1 MIIFYHNKFKITE
14 IVSTVTTNFSNEIN
28 RNIVDALL
36 DFANKFKDEILVW
49 CDENER
55 ENLNHTE
62 IEKLFHHKKML
73 LSYNPT
79 FANYFDRRLGYIED
93 SLYIKINNDVK
104 YPTWQMSS
112 MVGAVHASVINTCKK
127 DLNAKDNFD
136 YFLNSF
142 AKSAMPHG
150 LFCYS
155 EPRLLMQKKV
165 VESKIKSN
173 TYELFR
179 FTKQHYKTRW
189 VFLLF
194 FNLLL
199 FEKQFQVVPFVFSL
213 FYRKRN
219 INFEALNQIAL
230 ASSKK
235 IIEQGTID
243 VLIPTI
249 GRKEYLLNVLNNL
262 ASQTYLPKNVI
273 IIEQNPLENS
283 QSDLDFI
290 QNLKWPF
297 VIKHHFTNRSG
308 VCNARNIGLTMVES
322 EFTFFADDDIVFGND
337 LLENSLKAFQ
347 NTGNEALL
355 VACHLKSQIIIPE
368 VPKQFAVFGTSH
380 AFVKSS
386 SFKGLQ
392 FNMGFEFGY
401 GEDNDFGMQ
410 LRNRGI
416 DIVYISTSQILHL
429 KAPMGGFRTKPVL
442 RWQEDAIQPKP
453 SPTVMLFKLLYDTE
467 EQIRNYKS
475 MIFIKNLNSS
485 FLLNPFS
492 YIKIFK
498 QKWNRSVYWA
508 NELKNRT

>member
-1 MIIFYHNKFKITE
+1 MIVIYHNKSKVTE
-14 IVSTVTTNFSNEIN
+14 IVSTETGIFPSKIN
-28 RNIVDALL
+28 RNIAEVLF
-36 DFANKFKDEILVW
+36 DFAEKFRDEILVW
-49 CDENER
+49 CHESER
-55 ENLNHTE
+55 HNLNVSV
-62 IEKLFHHKKML
+62 IETLFHHKKL
-73 LSYNPT
+73 LFSYSSSTNN
-79 FANYFDRRLGYIED
+79 FLDSRLGYFED
-93 SLYIKINNDVK
+93 SPFIKINKEVR
-104 YPTWQMSS
+104 YATWQMNSC
-112 MVGAVHASVINTCKK
+112 VGAVHATVINACKK

-142 AKSAMPHG
+142 AKCVMPHG

-165 VESKIKSN
+165 VESKRKSN

-219 INFEALNQIAL
+219 FNSEALNQIAL
-230 ASSKK
+230 ASNKK
-235 IIEQGTID
+235 NIDQGTID

-290 QNLKWPF
+290 QNSKWPF

-322 EFTFFADDDIVFGND
+322 ELTFFADDDIVFEND
-337 LLENSLKAFQ
+337 LLEKAILTFQ
-347 NTGNEALL
+347 TTGNEVFL
-355 VACHLKSQIIIPE
+355 VACHLESQSVIPHQI
-368 VPKQFAVFGTSH
+368 KQFAVFGAGH
-380 AFVKSS
+380 AFVKTAC
-386 SFKGLQ
+386 FTDLK
-392 FNMGFEFGY
+392 FNVAYEFGF

-410 LRNRGI
+410 LRNRGY
-416 DIVYISTSQILHL
+416 DILYVSTSKILHL
-429 KAPMGGFRTKPVL
+429 KAPIGGFRTKPSVP
-442 RWQEDAIQPKP
+442 WQDDSIQPKP
-453 SPTVMLFKLLYDTE
+453 LPTVMLFKLLYDTK
-467 EQIRNYKS
+467 EQLLNYKVTL
-475 MIFIKNLNSS
+475 FFKNLTKE
-485 FLLNPFS
+485 FIINPVK
-492 YIKIFK
+492 YIRLFNKKWTRSIF
-498 QKWNRSVYWA
+498 WA
-508 NELKNRT
+508 NELNNQ

>member
-1 MIIFYHNKFKITE
+1 MIIIYHNKSKVTE
-14 IVSTVTTNFSNEIN
+14 IVSTETGTFPSKIN
-28 RNIVDALL
+28 RNIAEVLF
-36 DFANKFKDEILVW
+36 DFAEKFRDEILVW
-49 CDENER
+49 CHESER
-55 ENLNHTE
+55 DNLNFSVIQT
-62 IEKLFHHKKML
+62 LFHHKKL
-73 LSYNPT
+73 LFSYSSSTNN
-79 FANYFDRRLGYIED
+79 FLDSRLGYFED
-93 SLYIKINNDVK
+93 SPFIKINKEVR
-104 YPTWQMSS
+104 YATWQMNSC
-112 MVGAVHASVINTCKK
+112 VGAVHASVINACKK
-127 DLNAKDNFD
+127 DLSAKDNFD

-165 VESKIKSN
+165 VESKRKSN

-199 FEKQFQVVPFVFSL
+199 FEKQFQVVPFLFSL

-219 INFEALNQIAL
+219 FNSEALNQISL
-230 ASSKK
+230 ASNKK
-235 IIEQGTID
+235 IIDQGTID

-290 QNLKWPF
+290 QNSKWPF

-322 EFTFFADDDIVFGND
+322 ELTFFADDDIVFEND
-337 LLENSLKAFQ
+337 LLEKAILTFQ
-347 NTGNEALL
+347 TTGNEVFL
-355 VACHLKSQIIIPE
+355 VACHLESQSVIPHQI
-368 VPKQFAVFGTSH
+368 KQFAVFGAGH
-380 AFVKSS
+380 AFVKSAC
-386 SFKGLQ
+386 FTDLK
-392 FNMGFEFGY
+392 FNVAYEFGF

-410 LRNRGI
+410 LRNRGY
-416 DIVYISTSQILHL
+416 DILYVSTSKILHL
-429 KAPMGGFRTKPVL
+429 KAPIGGFRTKPSVP
-442 RWQEDAIQPKP
+442 WQDDSIQPKP
-453 SPTVMLFKLLYDTE
+453 LPTVMLFKLLYDTK
-467 EQIRNYKS
+467 EQLLNYKVTL
-475 MIFIKNLNSS
+475 FFKNLTKE
-485 FLLNPFS
+485 FIFNPVK
-492 YIKIFK
+492 YIRLFNKKWTRSIF
-498 QKWNRSVYWA
+498 WA
-508 NELKNRT
+508 NELNNQ